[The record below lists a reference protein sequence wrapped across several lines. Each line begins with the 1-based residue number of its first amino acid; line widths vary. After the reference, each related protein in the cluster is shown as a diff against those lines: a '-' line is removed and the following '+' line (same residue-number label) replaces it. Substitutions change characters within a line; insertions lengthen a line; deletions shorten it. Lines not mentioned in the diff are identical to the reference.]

1 MKMEQLRC
9 GTSLNINPYSQPF
22 QERGLR
28 AQVALLLVM
37 ITLSSQGGEMALS
50 DAMILNLVEYYGRL
64 QMPIEEQ

>member
-28 AQVALLLVM
+28 AQVALLL
-37 ITLSSQGGEMALS
+37 ALS